1 MKLSVVIPVY
11 NEELTIKEII
21 DRVLAVPIDKEIIV
35 VDDGSTDR
43 TPEILKGSKDKVTI
57 VYNSLINIGKGAA
70 IRIGFEQVK
79 GDIVI
84 IQDAD
89 LELDPSEYP
98 RIIEPIMEG
107 KADVVYG
114 SRFLGK
120 RGRKETSLL
129 NYLANKLLA
138 FLTNLLYGSHLT
150 DMETA
155 YKCFRVDVIKR
166 MRLKSLGF
174 EIEPELTAK
183 TLRLGYKI
191 YEVPISYH
199 PRRIEEGKKIGFMD
213 GIKAVYYL
221 FEYRFCK
228 IEKILN
234 EVC

>member
-1 MKLSVVIPVY
+1 MKLSIVIPVY
-11 NEELTIKEII
+11 NEELTVKEVI
-21 DRVLAVPIDKEIIV
+21 DKVLAVPIEKEIIV

-43 TPEILKGSKDKVTI
+43 TPEILKEAKDKVTI

-70 IRIGFEQVK
+70 IRIGFEHIK
-79 GDIVI
+79 GDVVI

-89 LELDPSEYP
+89 LELSPAEYP
-98 RIIEPIMEG
+98 KIVGPIMEG

-114 SRFLGK
+114 SRFLGGAGK
-120 RGRKETSLL
+120 KETNLF

-138 FLTNLLYGSHLT
+138 FLTNILYGSHLT

-155 YKCFRVDVIKR
+155 YKCFRLDVIKR
-166 MRLKSLGF
+166 MRLSSIGF

-183 TLRLGYKI
+183 ALRLGYKI

-213 GIKAVYYL
+213 GFKAIYYL
-221 FEYRFCK
+221 FKWRFAGMEK
-228 IEKILN
+228 IEK
-234 EVC
+234 

>member
-11 NEELTIKEII
+11 NEKLTIKEII
-21 DRVLAVPIDKEIIV
+21 DRVLAVPIDKEMIV

-43 TPEILKGSKDKVTI
+43 TPEILKSTKDKVTV

-79 GDIVI
+79 GDIII

-98 RIIEPIMEG
+98 RIIEPIIEG
-107 KADVVYG
+107 RADVVYG
-114 SRFLGK
+114 SRFFGG
-120 RGRKETSLL
+120 RGMRETNLT
-129 NYLANKLLA
+129 NYLANKLLTH
-138 FLTNLLYGSHLT
+138 LTNILYGSHLT

-155 YKCFRVDVIKR
+155 YKCFRLDVIKK
-166 MRLKSLGF
+166 MRLKSIGF

-183 TLRLGYKI
+183 ALRLGYKI

-199 PRRIEEGKKIGFMD
+199 PRRISEGKKIGFMD
-213 GIKAVYYL
+213 GIKAIYFL
-221 FEYRFCK
+221 FKYRFCK
-228 IEKILN
+228 MKEIKR
-234 EVC
+234 

>member
-21 DRVLAVPIDKEIIV
+21 DRVLAVPLEKEIIV

-43 TPEILKGSKDKVTI
+43 TPEILKSAKDKVTV

-79 GDIVI
+79 GDIII

-107 KADVVYG
+107 RADVVYG
-114 SRFLGK
+114 SRFLGGAGK
-120 RGRKETSLL
+120 KETNLA

-138 FLTNLLYGSHLT
+138 YLTNILYGSHLT

-155 YKCFRVDVIKR
+155 YKCFRLDVIKK
-166 MRLKSLGF
+166 MRLRSIGF

-221 FEYRFCK
+221 FKWKFAKIGE
-228 IEKILN
+228 IEK
-234 EVC
+234 